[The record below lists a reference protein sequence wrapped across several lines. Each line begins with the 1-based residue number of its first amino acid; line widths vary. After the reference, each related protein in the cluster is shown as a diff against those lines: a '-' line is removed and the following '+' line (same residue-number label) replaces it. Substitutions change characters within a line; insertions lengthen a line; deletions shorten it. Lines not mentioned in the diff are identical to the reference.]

1 MHITRREFVVGSL
14 AFAAFPSIACTGPPI
29 PGTNIA
35 VLYLDDMRED
45 GLNYMPK
52 TMARFDHRFTQSR
65 ANGGACI
72 DTRLGLFTGTN
83 LKNHPWKW
91 YLTATELDPT
101 KTWGYWL
108 QAAGY
113 RTGLFGEY
121 ITTIHWDQGIQ
132 PGWDVWKTYTA
143 NGHDEFTFEVE
154 EGLTPPE
161 PFAPGGRNLDYMTD
175 ALIDFATTSTG
186 PWFASWNPQHPHT
199 ITETGE
205 LQPRPEHTGLWTDL
219 PSPAPVDEDVTG
231 KPAWIQAL
239 PPLSEAQIAD
249 FERAQMQQAQVL
261 TGVDD
266 AIESFFVAL
275 EQSGQLENTL
285 VILSSDQGVHYGE
298 HRFGNAFGVPAAVQ
312 KVTLYEPVVRTPLL
326 VTGPGFPAGS
336 TSVPVTQ
343 ADITTTVVGVAGA
356 QPSHDLDG
364 IDLRLVREFSGIMA
378 NRSVLLQSLPLAVFT
393 PWPGHDSVV
402 TGPDHPTVPSMKLGI
417 LHTGEREL
425 YDLAADPGEFVNL
438 ATDPA
443 WDDAQARL
451 SKLLNIHLA

>member
-1 MHITRREFVVGSL
+1 MTITRRRFLAGS
-14 AFAAFPSIACTGPPI
+14 AAFLALTACTGPPI

-45 GLNYMPK
+45 GLAFMPK
-52 TMARFDHRFTQSR
+52 TMARFNHRFTQSR
-65 ANGGACI
+65 ANGGACT

-83 LKNHPWKW
+83 LKNHPWPW
-91 YLTATELDPT
+91 HLTALRHDAA
-101 KTWGYWL
+101 KTWGPWM

-113 RTGLFGEY
+113 RTGHFGKY
-121 ITTIHWDQGIQ
+121 ITSIHWSTGIQ
-132 PGWDVWKTYTA
+132 PGWDTWATYTA
-143 NGHDEFTFEVE
+143 NGHDEFTFEVD
-154 EGLTPPE
+154 EGLVPPQ
-161 PFAPGGRNLDYMTD
+161 PYAPGGRNLDYMID
-175 ALIDFATTSTG
+175 ALIGFATAGGG
-186 PWFASWNPQHPHT
+186 PWFATWNPQHPHT

-219 PSPAPVDEDVTG
+219 PSPVPVDEDVTG

-239 PPLSEAQIAD
+239 PPITPEIRAD
-249 FERAQMQQAQVL
+249 IERAQMQQAQVL

-266 AIESFFVAL
+266 AIEQFFVAL
-275 EQSGQLENTL
+275 EQSGQLDNTI

-298 HRFGNAFGVPAAVQ
+298 HRFGAAFGVPAAVQ

-326 VTGPGFPAGS
+326 VTGPGFPPGQ

-356 QPSHDLDG
+356 VPSHQLDG
-364 IDLRLVREFSGIMA
+364 IDLRLVRQFAPVFA
-378 NRSVLLQSLPLAVFT
+378 NRSVLLQARTFFE

-402 TGPDHPTVPSMKLGI
+402 TGPDHPSLPSMKFGRLDS
-417 LHTGEREL
+417 GEMEL

-438 ATDPA
+438 AGNPEWATQ
-443 WDDAQARL
+443 QAGL
-451 SKLLNIHLA
+451 DQLLKIHLA